1 MIFGFP
7 EIKIFYA
14 ALIEPGYFPLDN
26 LDSVLVFKP
35 EITRVIIGLSI
46 RTQSVGFLANSLF
59 FFVIETTSD
68 IFTVKNDFK
77 SLKL

>member
-46 RTQSVGFLANSLF
+46 RTQSVSFLANSLF

-68 IFTVKNDFK
+68 IFTVNNDFK
-77 SLKL
+77 NLKL